1 MFLNELQEK
10 NKELFLKICLHASLS
25 NKVFAD
31 EEKIEDVY
39 AALSVEK
46 LAEGIILRK
55 GKKGFCR
62 VLGE

>member
-31 EEKIEDVY
+31 EEKEMII
-39 AALSVEK
+39 EK
-46 LAEGIILRK
+46 LAEGLMSIKQLSK
-55 GKKGFCR
+55 
-62 VLGE
+62 VLMDY